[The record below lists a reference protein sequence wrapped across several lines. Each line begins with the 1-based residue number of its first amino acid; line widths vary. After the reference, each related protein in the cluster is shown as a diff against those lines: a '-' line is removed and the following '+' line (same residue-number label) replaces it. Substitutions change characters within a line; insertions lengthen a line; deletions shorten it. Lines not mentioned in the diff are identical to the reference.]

1 VQVERAGQ
9 PPRPGPPSFFQH
21 LVLLWQ
27 LRLTIG
33 FNRSDGRH
41 RWFSIVA
48 FVFSASPSVA
58 LALTFYR
65 FMQHP
70 VVVGSDAWGDFLVRL
85 LLFVTSATWVTW
97 PVLSAGV
104 DDHSELSRY
113 SAFPISSFRLML
125 ASTLASLFEPRTF
138 VFYGPLVGATVG
150 YLKNRPPESWLL
162 VLLGFASYVLLNA
175 ALSRVG
181 LHVML
186 NLLRQARSAELIG
199 GGFVLSLVVAAFIPA
214 VDTEWLLHLNE
225 VGAAAVPDTII
236 ENAALALGRF
246 PTGWFGHLLR
256 ANWAGRLD
264 LAASDAL
271 GTLELSLVALVVA
284 WGLLLQFHRFS
295 GRAGS
300 ISNQARASNP
310 FAHTKSTFS
319 TLVVREAL
327 DLWNNPRARLL
338 ASVPFVLAILLK
350 LLSGRA
356 LFVFLLGASADA
368 WVMGGLTVYG
378 AIVLSSTFSQNAFA
392 YDGHGFTVF
401 LASPVP
407 VGDVLRA
414 KNVVHGAVGGVMGVL
429 VVVFYVAYF
438 RAGGGLDVVCALLSV
453 VALVPVLL
461 TAGNFLSLAFPVKFH
476 ANLKR
481 RDKLPFAASMLGL
494 AAASIGTAPFAT
506 AMKLVGK
513 QGPNVMTALL
523 IVFSAVLAW
532 AIYWLTLPLVLRW
545 LEQRRELI
553 LRAVTRE

>member
-1 VQVERAGQ
+1 MAAERPA
-9 PPRPGPPSFFQH
+9 PPSFLQH
-21 LVLLWQ
+21 LGLLWQ
-27 LRLTIG
+27 LRLSIG
-33 FNRSDGRH
+33 LNRVDGRQ
-41 RWFSIVA
+41 RWLSVVA
-48 FVFSASPSVA
+48 FLFSASPSVA
-58 LALTFYR
+58 LGLTFYA
-65 FMQHP
+65 FMLHP
-70 VVVGSDAWGDFLVRL
+70 VVVRSDAWGDFLVRL

-125 ASTLASLFEPRTF
+125 ASTLAGLFEPRTF
-138 VFYGPLVGATVG
+138 VFYGPVVGATVG
-150 YLKNRPPESWLL
+150 YLRYRPPESWLV
-162 VLLGFASYVLLNA
+162 VLLGFGAYVLFNA

-186 NLLRQARSAELIG
+186 NLLRQPRSAELIG
-199 GGFVLSLVVAAFIPA
+199 GGFVVTLVVASFIPA
-214 VDTEWLLHLNE
+214 VDTGWLLRLNE
-225 VGAAAVPDTII
+225 VGAAAVPDTIV
-236 ENAALALGRF
+236 EDAALALGRF

-256 ANWAGRLD
+256 ASWAGRLD
-264 LAASDAL
+264 LALADAL
-271 GTLELSLVALVVA
+271 ATFEVSLVALVVA
-284 WGLLLQFHRFS
+284 WGLLLQFHRFT
-295 GRAGS
+295 GRAGALS
-300 ISNQARASNP
+300 SRARASNP
-310 FAHTKSTFS
+310 FARTRHTFS

-356 LFVFLLGASADA
+356 LFVFLLGDSADA

-407 VGDVLRA
+407 LGEVLRA
-414 KNVVHGAVGGVMGVL
+414 KNVVHGGVGGAMGVL
-429 VVVFYVAYF
+429 VVAFYVVYF
-438 RAGGGLDVVCALLSV
+438 GAGGPLEVAGALLSV
-453 VALVPVLL
+453 LALVPVLL
-461 TAGNFLSLAFPVKFH
+461 TAGNFLSLFFPVKFH

-481 RDKLPFAASMLGL
+481 RDKLPFTASMLGL
-494 AAASIGTAPFAT
+494 AAASVGTAPFVV

-513 QGPNVMTALL
+513 SGPSLITVAL
-523 IVFSAVLAW
+523 IGASALGAW
-532 AIYWLTLPLVLRW
+532 GGYALSLPLVLKLLDR
-545 LEQRRELI
+545 RRELI